1 MRVDQSEGQTG
12 SDQAQTRNALNDDF
26 HYSGN
31 TGNMVFLVGDFR
43 KTELVWEL
51 INSNNKLDWKKN
63 L

>member
-31 TGNMVFLVGDFR
+31 TGNMIFLVGD
-43 KTELVWEL
+43 LGG
-51 INSNNKLDWKKN
+51 KLNWFEN
-63 L
+63 